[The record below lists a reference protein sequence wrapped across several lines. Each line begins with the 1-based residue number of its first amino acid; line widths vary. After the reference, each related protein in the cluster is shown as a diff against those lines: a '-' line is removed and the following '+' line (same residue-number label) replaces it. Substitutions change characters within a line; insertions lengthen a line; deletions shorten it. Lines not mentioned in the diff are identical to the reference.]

1 MWVSQ
6 PSLSEPCLF
15 ALSILI
21 RTTHSVHVSNREW
34 AWLWCFYRLW
44 FYVFV
49 NGEKVCWVNA
59 MSNRPIIWSINDW
72 LGFNKTAPH
81 LSVMRVY
88 CPLWTLNRWEKWS
101 PEMLKDMTKVTASEC
116 KATER
121 TSTLPTDVFPAHI
134 VVSSPE
140 PENKNKNLHLFPFL
154 TPPRFPPAW
163 GKFFLFFFYSVTES
177 STWGLHHAWTFRTF
191 PI

>member
-1 MWVSQ
+1 MLTFKYLNSVWVSQ

-88 CPLWTLNRWEKWS
+88 CPLWTLEINNSLFKS
-101 PEMLKDMTKVTASEC
+101 MSVL
-116 KATER
+116 
-121 TSTLPTDVFPAHI
+121 
-134 VVSSPE
+134 
-140 PENKNKNLHLFPFL
+140 LHC
-154 TPPRFPPAW
+154 
-163 GKFFLFFFYSVTES
+163 FLFVYIFFSNFGLEYRKAFFYHSLIWQTAAVLRLYYDCSVVEYRK
-177 STWGLHHAWTFRTF
+177 H
-191 PI
+191 

>member
-1 MWVSQ
+1 MDCSPPGSSVQ
-6 PSLSEPCLF
+6 GIF
-15 ALSILI
+15 QARILEQVAI
-21 RTTHSVHVSNREW
+21 SYSREIFLTQGSNLHPLPLLLGTW
-34 AWLWCFYRLW
+34 ILYHPVTWGTLQGAWI
-44 FYVFV
+44 
-49 NGEKVCWVNA
+49 
-59 MSNRPIIWSINDW
+59 S
-72 LGFNKTAPH
+72 
-81 LSVMRVY
+81 
-88 CPLWTLNRWEKWS
+88 LNRWEKWS

-163 GKFFLFFFYSVTES
+163 GKFFLFFFLQCYSVIYLGTAS
-177 STWGLHHAWTFRTF
+177 CLNFQDLSYLTVFLFFCFFLIRR
-191 PI
+191 